1 MSALKTLSRLSILDI
16 LFLTLMLSL
25 FLIYLT
31 TIALE
36 HQHYMRVGSYLNL
49 YLGHWNLPLM
59 PNLRPLVQ

>member
-31 TIALE
+31 TIAPE
-36 HQHYMRVGSYLNL
+36 HQHYMCVGSYLNL
-49 YLGHWNLPLM
+49 YLGH
-59 PNLRPLVQ
+59 